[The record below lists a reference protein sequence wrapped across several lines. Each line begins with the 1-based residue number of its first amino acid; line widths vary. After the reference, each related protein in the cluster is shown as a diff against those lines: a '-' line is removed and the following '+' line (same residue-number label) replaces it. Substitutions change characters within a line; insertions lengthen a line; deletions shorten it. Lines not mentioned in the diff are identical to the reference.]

1 MLYKASG
8 ISSKSEAEDHGEEA
22 DAPVP
27 ESSRKALIDV
37 LGKKRRD
44 QILGSLYIIRQDSVH
59 ACRQTSIHIWKALV
73 HNTPRTGKYLA
84 SGEARC

>member
-8 ISSKSEAEDHGEEA
+8 ISSKSEAEDHGEEV

-44 QILGSLYIIRQDSVH
+44 QILGSL
-59 ACRQTSIHIWKALV
+59 
-73 HNTPRTGKYLA
+73 
-84 SGEARC
+84 